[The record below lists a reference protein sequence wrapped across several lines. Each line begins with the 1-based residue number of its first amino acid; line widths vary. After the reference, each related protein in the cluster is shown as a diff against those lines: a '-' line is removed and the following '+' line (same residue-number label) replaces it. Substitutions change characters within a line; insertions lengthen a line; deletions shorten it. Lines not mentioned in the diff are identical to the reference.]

1 MERTYSLPRRLAAA
15 AFIHTLLV
23 CFAYC
28 SAGEISN
35 LDPRL
40 RTFRYSVRNDDMNL
54 AILETECL
62 TLIPDHNAPSD
73 KGKIYAAMA
82 FIYSDRGYGPDDD
95 PNMAAQAFRYAVK
108 ALEYPLDPLTA
119 CYMHARASDALVAQ
133 FRSDPNKPF
142 REAREQAAD
151 LCLKGLKLALDN
163 NAPKEYPNAPA
174 AFSSINIELGT
185 PLQRMIKLHNRQIEA
200 RGKWL
205 YETEFSGLR
214 QALFKRCLSLYPHKP
229 HDREAFR
236 NKVQKI
242 LKGHDQTAAELIAAL
257 NATENTESTE
267 KITLTTNQHK

>member
-1 MERTYSLPRRLAAA
+1 MEKEYPHSFQLSMAVFVNVML
-15 AFIHTLLV
+15 ICWVH
-23 CFAYC
+23 C
-28 SAGEISN
+28 SADELSH
-35 LDPRL
+35 LDRRL
-40 RTFRYSVRNDDMNL
+40 RTLRYAATNVHPEL
-54 AILETECL
+54 AKLESECL
-62 TLIPDHNAPSD
+62 NLIPDHNAPSD
-73 KGKIYAAMA
+73 KGKIYVTMA
-82 FIYSDRGYGPDDD
+82 FVYSDRGYGPDDD

-151 LCLKGLKLALDN
+151 LCLKGLKLELDN

-236 NKVQKI
+236 NKVLKI
-242 LKGHDQTAAELIAAL
+242 LKGHEHTAAELIAAL

-267 KITLTTNQHK
+267 EITLTTNQHE